1 MCTKFSFNNK
11 MINAPLMQN
20 ALGTQD
26 WKDPD
31 EYFLNFLNSNK
42 NISTV
47 DFLHSDQ
54 NHCAVHIQSI
64 FLCIPMFKE
73 IYLILST
80 IKLPYRW
87 VEDLIRLFSI
97 FIFKYVGTSKIT
109 RTNGRTEKRHDYVWL
124 TISKISFQNK
134 YVYLS
139 HFIYKFRI
147 RSCMWQNNT
156 HLSNNY
162 VT

>member
-1 MCTKFSFNNK
+1 

-47 DFLHSDQ
+47 DFLHFDQ

-64 FLCIPMFKE
+64 FFYVFQCLK
-73 IYLILST
+73 
-80 IKLPYRW
+80 
-87 VEDLIRLFSI
+87 
-97 FIFKYVGTSKIT
+97 KYT
-109 RTNGRTEKRHDYVWL
+109 
-124 TISKISFQNK
+124 
-134 YVYLS
+134 
-139 HFIYKFRI
+139 
-147 RSCMWQNNT
+147 
-156 HLSNNY
+156 
-162 VT
+162 